1 MNATQ
6 RIALAQGAYFA
17 ATGVWPLVHMRSFE
31 AVTGPKV
38 DKWLVRTVGVLVG
51 IVGGVLVSAASRKRV
66 TGEVAALGA
75 ATAAGLGAID
85 AIYASKRRIAPI
97 YLADAAL
104 EAAIVA
110 SWAVATPMTSR
121 RASRGGLGPRAR
133 LHDGSDRPF

>member
-1 MNATQ
+1 
-6 RIALAQGAYFA
+6 
-17 ATGVWPLVHMRSFE
+17 MRSFE

-110 SWAVATPMTSR
+110 SWAVATPMASR
-121 RASRGGLGPRAR
+121 RASRGASVREPGCTTAQTGPFEQ
-133 LHDGSDRPF
+133 LN